1 MGIPISFSLTLA
13 SIVSVIF
20 GTNVPLMIGPQMM
33 FKGVNSFP
41 IMAIPFFLL
50 AGNIMS
56 RGGISKRLI
65 RFAYSIVGA
74 ITGGLGT
81 VSILASM
88 FFAAISGSSPATAA
102 AIGSIMIPSMEEK
115 GYDRKYSAAVIAA
128 AGTIGVVIPPSIP
141 MVVYGVNAGVSI
153 GGLFLGGIIPGILMG
168 LILIAQNYY
177 YSKKNGYLGEG
188 KFRVGE
194 FIASFIDSIFAL
206 LMPVIILGGIYSGVF
221 TPTESA
227 VIASAYGLIV
237 GMLVYRELKLKDIPE
252 ILAESAK
259 GTSKILVLIAAAMFF
274 GWFLA
279 SQQIPQR
286 ISATVL
292 SYTTNPYLILLF
304 FNIILLIAG
313 TFLDSTA
320 SIVLLTP
327 IFLPIMQQLNINP
340 LLMGIVMTVNL
351 AIGQIT
357 PPVGLNLFVTCGI
370 AKIKF
375 DDIIRPIVPFILGL
389 VFVVLL
395 ITYIPSL
402 SLYLP
407 TMFNFK

>member
-1 MGIPISFSLTLA
+1 
-13 SIVSVIF
+13 
-20 GTNVPLMIGPQMM
+20 
-33 FKGVNSFP
+33 
-41 IMAIPFFLL
+41 
-50 AGNIMS
+50 
-56 RGGISKRLI
+56 
-65 RFAYSIVGA
+65 
-74 ITGGLGT
+74 
-81 VSILASM
+81 
-88 FFAAISGSSPATAA
+88 
-102 AIGSIMIPSMEEK
+102 
-115 GYDRKYSAAVIAA
+115 
-128 AGTIGVVIPPSIP
+128 

-188 KFRVGE
+188 KFRIGE